1 MRMLILGSVLTLLLV
16 GKQVTVTSYGI
27 DDRFSNQRTASSWHQ
42 QSPEGAPHTVVD
54 DYMGAASND
63 YPFGTVLQVTTN
75 EACWRESRPERTVTV
90 VIVDRMATGI
100 HDWVDLFPEPARI
113 LGIDRDECHLGYTV
127 VITPALEGKSQAIEV
142 ESR

>member
-1 MRMLILGSVLTLLLV
+1 MRMLILGSVLVLSLI

-27 DDRFSNQRTASSWHQ
+27 DDQFSNQRTASSWHQ
-42 QSPEGAPHTVVD
+42 QTPKGAPHTVVD

-75 EACWRESRPERTVTV
+75 DTCWHEGRPEKSVTV

-100 HDWVDLFPEPARI
+100 HDWVDLFPEPARV
-113 LGIDRDECHLGYTV
+113 LGIDDDECQVGYAIV
-127 VITPALEGKSQAIEV
+127 VTPSLTT
-142 ESR
+142 ESKPKKER